1 MFRKNA
7 VAWAA
12 VALSAT
18 SLIYNVT
25 PRRGV
30 PAIAPLASE
39 EVKTA
44 KALSKAFNNVAE
56 YVHESVVQ
64 ITAEGK
70 RQPVAQSRGNAPQRR
85 GQNPNMP
92 FPQGPGGQQ
101 MTPEQLEE
109 LFKRFFPE
117 GTTPFRFE
125 REQMSQSPS
134 RGTGSGFVYDSS
146 GHIITN
152 NHVVEGAETIKVS
165 FHDGEEMI
173 AKLVGRDPQ
182 SDIAVL
188 KVDKNTYRPLDIGDS
203 QSLKVG
209 ELVMAVGS
217 PFGLDSSFTVGIVSA
232 THRNDL
238 GIVGQRGYEDFIQT
252 DAAINPG
259 NSGGPLVDMNGQVV
273 GVNSAIVTGSRGNDG
288 VGFAIPIDMAAKLA
302 DKIISKGKVE
312 RAMMGI
318 NLGPLSPALARQFG
332 LNPKTPGALV
342 QEVVPGSPAANAGLK
357 SGDVI
362 TRFDNK
368 PVSSWLELR
377 NRVSVCEIG
386 KPYELGY
393 MREGR
398 DQVAK
403 VTLGSAEKIDPL
415 RAETEAEKPSEKKPE
430 AVSATNVED
439 FGLSLQE
446 ATPDLTEKF
455 GYGREAKGLLVA
467 AVKEG
472 SPAEAVGL
480 EEGFL
485 ITKVVKN
492 RASVAIT
499 SVKEFQ
505 ALAEKSDELAI
516 FVQAPRG
523 NGGRYVTLSK
533 KKD

>member
-18 SLIYNVT
+18 SLIYNVS
-25 PRRGV
+25 PRRTV
-30 PAIAPLASE
+30 TAVAPLSSE

-70 RQPVAQSRGNAPQRR
+70 KAPVNARGNTPQRR
-85 GQNPNMP
+85 GQGPNNPAIP
-92 FPQGPGGQQ
+92 RGPGGQQ

-117 GTTPFRFE
+117 GAAPFRFE
-125 REQMSQSPS
+125 REQMSQTPS
-134 RGTGSGFVYDSS
+134 QGTGSGFVYDDK
-146 GHIITN
+146 GHIVTN

-165 FHDGEEMI
+165 FHDGEEMV

-182 SDIAVL
+182 SEIAVL
-188 KVDKNTYRPLDIGDS
+188 KVERASYRPLLVGDS

-217 PFGLDSSFTVGIVSA
+217 PFGLDSSYTVGIVSA

-259 NSGGPLVDMNGQVV
+259 NSGGPLVDMNGHVV

-302 DKIISKGKVE
+302 DKIIARGRVE

-318 NLGPLSPALARQFG
+318 NLGPLSPGLARQFG
-332 LNPKTPGALV
+332 LNPKAAGALV
-342 QEVVPGSPAANAGLK
+342 QDVVAGSPAANAGLK
-357 SGDVI
+357 SGDII
-362 TRFDNK
+362 TRFDKK
-368 PVSSWLELR
+368 PVQSWLELR
-377 NRVSVCEIG
+377 NRVSVSDIG
-386 KPYELGY
+386 KPYEIGY

-398 DQVAK
+398 EEVAR

-415 RAETEAEKPSEKKPE
+415 RAENEPEKAPEKKPE
-430 AVSATNVED
+430 AVSATAFED

-446 ATPDLTEKF
+446 LSPDLADKF

-485 ITKVVKN
+485 ISKVVKN
-492 RASVAIT
+492 RVPVAVASV
-499 SVKEFQ
+499 KDFQ
-505 ALAEKSDELAI
+505 ALAEKADELAV

-523 NGGRYVTLSK
+523 QGGRFVTLSK
-533 KKD
+533 QK